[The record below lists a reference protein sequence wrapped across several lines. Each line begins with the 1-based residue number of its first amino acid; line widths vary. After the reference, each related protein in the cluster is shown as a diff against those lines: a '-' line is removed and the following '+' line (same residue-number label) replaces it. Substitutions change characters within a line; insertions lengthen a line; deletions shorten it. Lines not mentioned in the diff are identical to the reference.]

1 VPHRF
6 RLASY
11 ANPSEFRTPKFRSE
25 SCPARE
31 GASPKGARPCPQ
43 RARGEGC
50 VTLAFPYDTNCIRIR
65 VQGSCALWAGAMRYV
80 DELRIDGVLGSSLRK
95 RALEGAGPPW
105 SALMPWLGAC
115 PRHRILSPVRRPS
128 FGPCLP

>member
-1 VPHRF
+1 MHRMQI
-6 RLASY
+6 LASC
-11 ANPSEFRTPKFRSE
+11 ELPKFRSE

-80 DELRIDGVLGSSLRK
+80 DELRHETVSKGV
-95 RALEGAGPPW
+95 
-105 SALMPWLGAC
+105 
-115 PRHRILSPVRRPS
+115 
-128 FGPCLP
+128 